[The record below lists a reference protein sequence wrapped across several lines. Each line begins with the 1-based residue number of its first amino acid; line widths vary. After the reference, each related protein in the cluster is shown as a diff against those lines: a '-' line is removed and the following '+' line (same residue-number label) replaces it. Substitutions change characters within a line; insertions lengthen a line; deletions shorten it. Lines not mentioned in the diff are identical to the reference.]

1 MYRFPSLAP
10 DGSKWLQK
18 NPNSLKW
25 LEMASNN
32 FKWLELLEMATKGLN
47 LQQQQNAKKWPKN
60 APPKK
65 NNQFKGFQVW
75 LQMTCHHLK
84 LQNFDKQF
92 VTHLTRHLTV
102 PIHIPSTWQNPV
114 KSQTL
119 TKPKNTLKQT
129 LA

>member
-47 LQQQQNAKKWPKN
+47 LQQKMQIKC
-60 APPKK
+60 PKK
-65 NNQFKGFQVW
+65 CFQKEINLKGSKSGSKW
-75 LQMTCHHLK
+75 H
-84 LQNFDKQF
+84 
-92 VTHLTRHLTV
+92 VTT
-102 PIHIPSTWQNPV
+102 
-114 KSQTL
+114 
-119 TKPKNTLKQT
+119 
-129 LA
+129 

>member
-47 LQQQQNAKKWPKN
+47 LQQQKMQKKWPNKLKN
-60 APPKK
+60 II
-65 NNQFKGFQVW
+65 N
-75 LQMTCHHLK
+75 
-84 LQNFDKQF
+84 
-92 VTHLTRHLTV
+92 
-102 PIHIPSTWQNPV
+102 
-114 KSQTL
+114 
-119 TKPKNTLKQT
+119 
-129 LA
+129 

>member
-47 LQQQQNAKKWPKN
+47 LQQQQNAKKMAKKCPPQKN
-60 APPKK
+60 II
-65 NNQFKGFQVW
+65 N
-75 LQMTCHHLK
+75 LK
-84 LQNFDKQF
+84 D
-92 VTHLTRHLTV
+92 
-102 PIHIPSTWQNPV
+102 S
-114 KSQTL
+114 KSGS
-119 TKPKNTLKQT
+119 K
-129 LA
+129 